1 MKNTFKLSILLIL
14 ILTLAVAV
22 LGCTKKTPD
31 KRTTP
36 GKQTEQ
42 KKPDKVET
50 PEEKRDK
57 ETESLFDLTLRDDGN
72 YEVKSYKGS
81 QKEVSIP
88 NEYKGKKV
96 VGIGSNAFENSSIES
111 ITIPST
117 VEKIGDH
124 AFYKCYALQAVTLNE
139 GLKEIGWFTFAE
151 TAISEITI
159 PSTIEGIV
167 SDTFKN
173 CKKLKSVTLNEGLE
187 SIGRGA
193 FSGTS
198 IEKIT
203 IPKSVDYIGTTFG
216 DAKIKVVDGNSKYEV
231 IDNCLIEKATKKIIS
246 GGKYSVIP
254 DAVMEI
260 GDEAF
265 SGTSIE
271 SVTIPNTVEKIGRHA
286 FYDCK
291 DLKTV
296 TFNEGLKELGDAA
309 FSGTSIESITIPS
322 TLEEIVAETFKGCKD
337 LKTVTLKEGLKSIGR
352 RVFED
357 TSIGTLTIP
366 STVND
371 IESSL
376 GDVQINVV
384 DGNAVYEAINN
395 CLIEKST
402 RKLISGGKHS
412 VIPDG
417 IKEIG
422 DSAFE
427 GTAVE
432 TITTPS
438 TLEKIERFAFA
449 GCKNLKTVT
458 LNEGLKTIG
467 NGSFKD
473 TSIEEIRIPSTVD
486 DIHSSFGDAK
496 IKVADGN
503 AKYEAIDNCLIEK
516 TTKKVISGGKH
527 SILPEGIKEIGE
539 QAFYGTSIE
548 GITIPSTV
556 EKIGR
561 YAFHNCNNLK
571 TVTLNEGLKS
581 IGRGAFSGTS
591 IESIEMTSTVEK
603 IERFAFYDC
612 KNLKTVTLNEGLKE
626 IDSGAF
632 RDCDKLGRIECNVK
646 KNYVEANR
654 SKFEGL
660 IQKKSIINWLNG

>member
-1 MKNTFKLSILLIL
+1 MKKSIKLGVFLI
-14 ILTLAVAV
+14 IV
-22 LGCTKKTPD
+22 LVMAISVFGCTRKTPR
-31 KRTTP
+31 KTANP
-36 GKQTEQ
+36 SKQTEQ

-57 ETESLFDLTLRDDGN
+57 ETESLFDLTLRNDGN

-151 TAISEITI
+151 TAISEIKI
-159 PSTIEGIV
+159 PSTVEDIV
-167 SDTFKN
+167 ADTFSGCKN
-173 CKKLKSVTLNEGLE
+173 LKSVTLNEGLE

-198 IEKIT
+198 IKKIT
-203 IPKSVDYIGTTFG
+203 IPSSVAYIGTSFG
-216 DAKIKVVDGNSKYEV
+216 DAKIEVVDWNTKYEARE
-231 IDNCLIEKATKKIIS
+231 NCLIEKATNKIIS
-246 GGKYSVIP
+246 GGKYSLIP
-254 DAVMEI
+254 NGVKEI
-260 GDEAF
+260 GDSAFEGTSVKAITIPNTVDKIERHAFKDCKELKSVTLNEGLKELGDAVF

-271 SVTIPNTVEKIGRHA
+271 SVTIP
-286 FYDCK
+286 
-291 DLKTV
+291 
-296 TFNEGLKELGDAA
+296 
-309 FSGTSIESITIPS
+309 STI
-322 TLEEIVAETFKGCKD
+322 EEIAAETFKGCKE
-337 LKTVTLKEGLKSIGR
+337 LKTVTLQEGLKSIGR
-352 RVFED
+352 HVFED
-357 TSIGTLTIP
+357 TSIGTITIP

-376 GDVQINVV
+376 GDVEINVV
-384 DGNAVYEAINN
+384 DGNTKYEAINN

-402 RKLISGGKHS
+402 KKLISGGKYS

-417 IKEIG
+417 VKEIS

-427 GTAVE
+427 GTSVE

-438 TLEKIERFAFA
+438 TVEKIERFAFSD
-449 GCKNLKTVT
+449 CKKLKTVT
-458 LNEGLKTIG
+458 LNEGLKSIEKG
-467 NGSFKD
+467 AFKD
-473 TSIEEIRIPSTVD
+473 TSIEEIIIPSTVD
-486 DIHSSFGDAK
+486 KIDSPFGDAK
-496 IKVADGN
+496 IRVADGN

-516 TTKKVISGGKH
+516 TTKKLISGGKH

-548 GITIPSTV
+548 SITIPSTV

-581 IGRGAFSGTS
+581 IGRGAFNGTS

-603 IERFAFYDC
+603 VERFAFYDC
-612 KNLKTVTLNEGLKE
+612 KNLKRVTLNERLKE
-626 IDSGAF
+626 VESGAF
-632 RDCDKLGRIECNVK
+632 RDCDKLGRIECNVR